1 DKFEILSHVDG
12 IIKNVYIIESLLVS
26 HGDIIFDVYTKKD
39 IRKLVSK
46 DKTLG
51 DTLRFSLTKAGYLE
65 AEFEE
70 ENTSEVEDFDFSENT
85 EEVENIEK
93 EQTMRFKSISDSN
106 QNNFHGDL
114 KTDEQFTNLTED
126 FDDLSFANDKKDAKT
141 EEITIEEIKTIKEDT
156 KIADDATLGI
166 TIPTSLESLDDMTF
180 SFADKKQQENDDL
193 NDDELSF
200 NEFKIPETSVV
211 ATERIVNEEKIM
223 KQALANAIKMEDGLT
238 VVLGED

>member
-1 DKFEILSHVDG
+1 DGDPVTEGQALAVITTQGDKFEILSHVDG

-93 EQTMRFKSISDSN
+93 EQTMRF
-106 QNNFHGDL
+106 
-114 KTDEQFTNLTED
+114 
-126 FDDLSFANDKKDAKT
+126 
-141 EEITIEEIKTIKEDT
+141 
-156 KIADDATLGI
+156 
-166 TIPTSLESLDDMTF
+166 
-180 SFADKKQQENDDL
+180 
-193 NDDELSF
+193 
-200 NEFKIPETSVV
+200 
-211 ATERIVNEEKIM
+211 
-223 KQALANAIKMEDGLT
+223 
-238 VVLGED
+238 